1 MLGLIVVAALS
12 ASTMQPPQPID
23 DTLPVD
29 TPDWDVATEGDQSS
43 GQPVLDFGVDS
54 DSGDG
59 SVGVSV
65 VLPPGASTSTEV
77 GDSGSGGSACSW
89 RPVMQGD
96 FPDSP
101 GAAEGT
107 QIVETG
113 PDGVAV
119 RRAFWRTCGGRAREF
134 VWVAAQVDIGQL
146 IDGAEAR
153 VRAATPVPVPDINP
167 SVDVGSFV
175 NLGLWLAVEDPGP
188 TVARVGLAGE
198 WARVEASHTGFETDL
213 GNGDVV
219 SCVGLGVPIVD
230 LDTLEEGPCGYTY
243 RLSSP
248 DDDPYQVTITSFY
261 EVSYQTST
269 GRSGS
274 LEGLSRSVSFTYDID
289 EIQTVGTR
297 N

>member
-1 MLGLIVVAALS
+1 MLGLVVLGILAVPVGHPSQAVEDDVPSPIPES
-12 ASTMQPPQPID
+12 AVPNTQEEPSNQAVPF
-23 DTLPVD
+23 
-29 TPDWDVATEGDQSS
+29 
-43 GQPVLDFGVDS
+43 FGVDS

-77 GDSGSGGSACSW
+77 GDNGSGGSGCSW